1 MQAAKKVVLNMGI
14 LYGRMLLTIGV
25 SLYTTRLV
33 LNALGSTDYGIFNL
47 VAGVVAMLSFL
58 NNAMAISTQRFL
70 SFHQGKGDPLMQR
83 KIFSNSVILHLII
96 GVLLVCFLELVGIFL
111 FRGFLNIPQERL
123 VEAELVYHF
132 MAFSVFF
139 SVLSVPF
146 NASLIA
152 HENMLWVAIV
162 NIIET
167 ILKLV
172 IALVLLLVHSNK
184 LAVYGTLTSLIG
196 IVVVV
201 LYATYCFKKYD
212 ECTFEGFSGVDK
224 KLLKELTSFASWN
237 LFGSL
242 CWLGRTQGLAII
254 LNLFFGAII
263 NTSYGISN
271 QVSSQL
277 TFFSTTMLRA
287 INPQIMKS
295 EGNGERYRMLRLSM
309 MASKFSFFLF
319 AFFSIPCIFEMEGIL
334 NIWLQN
340 TPPYAVIFCN
350 LTLVATLVSQLTVG
364 LQSAAQAIGDIKK
377 YQAVIGSIVLL
388 NIPISYCFL
397 ELGAESYSVLIIFTI
412 IEFIASS
419 IRIYF
424 IAKIGGLSIREYV
437 TRVFAMEVLPVVLT
451 VLACFLVTT
460 YIIDFTYRF
469 IITILSSSTVFILSV
484 YFGGLCKDEKDI
496 ANRLLRTAFN
506 YLRTTSFKLK
516 SAS

>member
-1 MQAAKKVVLNMGI
+1 MQAAKKVVFNMGI

-70 SFHQGKGDPLMQR
+70 SFHQGKGNPLMQR
-83 KIFSNSVILHLII
+83 KIFCNSVLLHLAI
-96 GVLLVCFLELVGIFL
+96 GALLVLFLELVSIFL
-111 FRGFLNIPQERL
+111 FNGFLNIPEDRL
-123 VEAELVYHF
+123 KEAEIVYHF
-132 MAFSVFF
+132 MAFTVFF

-167 ILKLV
+167 LLKLA
-172 IALVLLLVHSNK
+172 IGLLLLAMSSDK
-184 LAVYGTLTSLIG
+184 LIIYGALTSLIG
-196 IVVVV
+196 VVVV
-201 LYATYCFKKYD
+201 IFYATYCFKKYD
-212 ECTFEGFSGVDK
+212 ECTFKGFSGLDK
-224 KLLKELTSFASWN
+224 NLLKELTSFAGWN

-334 NIWLQN
+334 TIWLK
-340 TPPYAVIFCN
+340 TVPPYTVIFCN

-377 YQAVIGSIVLL
+377 YQAVIGTIVLL
-388 NIPISYCFL
+388 NIPISYFFL
-397 ELGAESYSVLIIFTI
+397 RFGAESYSVLIIFTI
-412 IEFIASS
+412 IEFIASGF
-419 IRIYF
+419 RIYF
-424 IAKIGGLSIREYV
+424 LVKIGGLSTKEYV
-437 TRVFAMEVLPVVLT
+437 SRVFAKEVFPVIVT
-451 VLACFLVTT
+451 VLVCFLVTT
-460 YIIDFTYRF
+460 YIIDFNYRF

-484 YFGGLCKDEKDI
+484 YFGGLCKDEKEI
-496 ANRLLRTAFN
+496 INRLLDTALN
-506 YLRTTSFKLK
+506 YLKSANYKLK
-516 SAS
+516 SAA